1 MPPFWNLN
9 KCVTKFVLFCF
20 FSHFLCF
27 NLRIFLDLRV
37 FVVKTRETTIS
48 SGNYFTPTKWFMK
61 ILERRKTMR
70 SLKMD
75 LFYLI
80 FIIHLMFLCSYF
92 PIQKKTIERVIAS
105 SIYSFYWTKVIQKNI
120 GLVTY
125 VEQCAIVFIT
135 FVTIE
140 IVTSTVIIALIPR
153 TNFN

>member
-1 MPPFWNLN
+1 
-9 KCVTKFVLFCF
+9 
-20 FSHFLCF
+20 
-27 NLRIFLDLRV
+27 
-37 FVVKTRETTIS
+37 
-48 SGNYFTPTKWFMK
+48 
-61 ILERRKTMR
+61 MR